1 MIETPRLLL
10 RPIEAADFDAFTAIY
25 ADPEVTRFI
34 GQGSAL
40 TPEAV
45 ADLLERRMKDYE
57 RQGYGVLAVVEK
69 ATGRLIGRCGLVHW
83 EIDGRDELEVGYIFA
98 RSAWGRGYATEAAR
112 AVRGL
117 ALGPLRRRRLI
128 SLIRYGN
135 EASVRVAEKLG
146 MTHERDV
153 DFQGQVARL
162 FSLTV

>member
-10 RPIEAADFDAFTAIY
+10 RPIEARDLDAFTAIY
-25 ADPEVTRFI
+25 ADPEVIRFI
-34 GQGSAL
+34 GRGSAL

-45 ADLLERRMKDYE
+45 IDLLQRRMTEYE
-57 RQGYGVLAVVEK
+57 RQGYGVLAVVER

-83 EIDGRDELEVGYIFA
+83 EIDGRDELEIGYIFA
-98 RSAWGRGYATEAAR
+98 RSAWGKGYATEAAT
-112 AVRGL
+112 AVRDL
-117 ALGPLRRRRLI
+117 ALGRLGRRRLI

-135 EASVRVAEKLG
+135 EASARVAEKLG

-153 DFQGQVARL
+153 DFQGEVARL